1 MKDII
6 RKELSEAQS
15 VLENFFID
23 DNLNKIESAA
33 NIFKT
38 TISQGNKIIS
48 CGNGGS
54 MCDAM
59 HFAEELT
66 GKFRDERKSLPAIA
80 ISDPSHIT
88 CVGNDYG
95 FANIFSKYIEGVGKE
110 GDAIL
115 AISTSGNSTNILNAA
130 KEAQKKG
137 MHIVALT
144 GKNKSLLSDLATLT
158 IATPSES
165 KWSDRVQELHIKCIH
180 ILIEIV
186 ESIISKKTSKAP
198 IYQTQQVDY

>member
-23 DNLNKIESAA
+23 DNINKIESAA

-66 GKFRDERKSLPAIA
+66 GKFRDERKPLPAIA

-95 FANIFSKYIEGVGKE
+95 FANIFQ
-110 GDAIL
+110 
-115 AISTSGNSTNILNAA
+115 NI
-130 KEAQKKG
+130 
-137 MHIVALT
+137 
-144 GKNKSLLSDLATLT
+144 
-158 IATPSES
+158 
-165 KWSDRVQELHIKCIH
+165 
-180 ILIEIV
+180 
-186 ESIISKKTSKAP
+186 
-198 IYQTQQVDY
+198 

>member
-66 GKFRDERKSLPAIA
+66 GKFRDERKPLPAIA

-95 FANIFSKYIEGVGKE
+95 FVNIFSKYIEGVGKE

-115 AISTSGNSTNILNAA
+115 AISTSGNSPNIINAA
-130 KEAQKKG
+130 KIAKEKG
-137 MHIVALT
+137 C
-144 GKNKSLLSDLATLT
+144 LLYTS
-158 IATPSES
+158 PSPRDQRGS
-165 KWSDRVQELHIKCIH
+165 RMPS
-180 ILIEIV
+180 
-186 ESIISKKTSKAP
+186 SA
-198 IYQTQQVDY
+198 

>member
-66 GKFRDERKSLPAIA
+66 GKFRDERKPLPAIA

-115 AISTSGNSTNILNAA
+115 AISTSGNSPNIINAA
-130 KEAQKKG
+130 KIAKAAHQNGTTLKEEAINLG
-137 MHIVALT
+137 ILT
-144 GKNKSLLSDLATLT
+144 EEEFD
-158 IATPSES
+158 
-165 KWSDRVQELHIKCIH
+165 KWVVPKDMVGGLK
-180 ILIEIV
+180 
-186 ESIISKKTSKAP
+186 
-198 IYQTQQVDY
+198 

>member
-1 MKDII
+1 MERNVPMNDYLKIYQRLSKSWDKHFIRCEELLTDI
-6 RKELSEAQS
+6 
-15 VLENFFID
+15 ENDSSHNI
-23 DNLNKIESAA
+23 NKIESAA

-66 GKFRDERKSLPAIA
+66 GKFRDERKPLPAIA

-95 FANIFSKYIEGVGKE
+95 FANIFSKYIEGVGKGFLSSLNLPVSSSAKCMASHIDPPFPQE
-110 GDAIL
+110 MIL
-115 AISTSGNSTNILNAA
+115 F
-130 KEAQKKG
+130 
-137 MHIVALT
+137 
-144 GKNKSLLSDLATLT
+144 
-158 IATPSES
+158 P
-165 KWSDRVQELHIKCIH
+165 
-180 ILIEIV
+180 
-186 ESIISKKTSKAP
+186 
-198 IYQTQQVDY
+198 